1 MFERFINMWLKPANK
16 VTMKL
21 VFSSQY
27 MQLPNMLNQQ
37 FIANQSALSESYDWY
52 ANKRTIDTEMFE
64 KGGHFALTH
73 ENRFGTQLW
82 LQSLETWLEGEK
94 LPVMISNCHDTI
106 NINIEPI
113 AKKGSVGVIS
123 IGRDFHMSVDSK
135 LQTGSAYYRALS
147 KYDQLL
153 FLGLGIDE
161 DKLNASELEFVE
173 DMNCYWLT
181 KSECNLR
188 YRHQIKE
195 QLYSFGAKVEQL
207 VIDIDLASIIAHYR
221 NQTTVGIDLPWL
233 VQVIRYCISS
243 GKLKLVQLVG
253 DREYLV
259 YSKQVLTLLETMLT
273 SDVPTV
279 QSEWPLIAPPL
290 AR

>member
-1 MFERFINMWLKPANK
+1 MFERFISTWLKSTNK

-27 MQLPNMLNQQ
+27 MQLPNMSNQQ
-37 FIANQSALSESYDWY
+37 FIANQSALAPSYDWY
-52 ANKRTIDTEMFE
+52 SSKQTVDSDLFE
-64 KGGHFALTH
+64 NGGHFALTH
-73 ENRFGTQLW
+73 ENRFGNQLW
-82 LQSLETWLEGEK
+82 LQNLETWLEGER
-94 LPVMISNCHDTI
+94 LPVIMSNCHDTI
-106 NINIEPI
+106 NTNIEPI
-113 AKKGSVGVIS
+113 AKKGSVGIIS

-135 LQTGSAYYRALS
+135 LQTGSAYHRVLS
-147 KYDQLL
+147 QYDQLQ

-161 DKLNASELEFVE
+161 DKLSASELEYAE

-181 KSECNLR
+181 KAECNLR

-233 VQVIRYCISS
+233 LQVLRYCISS

-273 SDVPTV
+273 SDAPTV